1 MIYLRQP
8 ITGLLTLTSQPISGR
23 DNSLLYFIWAG
34 RNTIQL

>member
-23 DNSLLYFIWAG
+23 DKLAVVLHLGLTEY
-34 RNTIQL
+34 

>member
-23 DNSLLYFIWAG
+23 DIAKPGIGLGLTNIVEH
-34 RNTIQL
+34 